1 MRSQLSHDVLPP
13 PLRPDASLH
22 VLDITKYFGSTT
34 GGIRTYLTEKSA
46 WVGQQHDLR
55 QTLVVPG
62 DADDVTETDGV
73 RCYRVRSP
81 MIPFQR
87 QYRAMVAPETI
98 RRIIAHERPDVIEV
112 GSPFL
117 VPWLVHRA
125 NRGLGIPVVWFFH
138 SNVARL
144 AAPRSLDKPPR
155 QRLRH
160 DIAGRYVA
168 RVSRLFDAVIATSD
182 FAEQDLLAAGVSG
195 VRRVTMG
202 FDLNRFHP
210 DRRTLRDATR
220 QRLGWPDG
228 PVVIYLGRLARE
240 KRLDVAVRAWRTIG
254 RRTGATLVLMGDGPD
269 RARLFRLAAGDR
281 VQWQPHDSN
290 RDRVA
295 QALAAADAYLAPGP
309 VETFGLSAL
318 EAMGCGTP
326 VVSVDSGAVPELV
339 RRSEGGVTFP
349 NGDADSLARTIET
362 ILGKN
367 LKTMGTR
374 ARRYVERH
382 HRWDEVFPELFDMYR
397 TIIA

>member
-1 MRSQLSHDVLPP
+1 M
-13 PLRPDASLH
+13 RPDASLH

-34 GGIRTYLTEKSA
+34 GGIRTYLMEKSA
-46 WVGQQHDLR
+46 WVGRQQDLR

-62 DADDVTETDGV
+62 EADDVTETAGA

-87 QYRAMVAPETI
+87 QYRAMVAPEKI

-125 NRGLGIPVVWFFH
+125 NRGLRIPVVWFFH

-144 AAPRSLDKPPR
+144 AAPRSLEKPPR
-155 QRLRH
+155 QRGRYALAR
-160 DIAGRYVA
+160 RYVA

-182 FAEQDLLAAGVSG
+182 FAEKDLRSAGVSG

-202 FDLNRFHP
+202 LDLSRFHP
-210 DRRTLRDATR
+210 DRKALSDATR
-220 QRLGWPDG
+220 RRLGWPDG
-228 PVVIYLGRLARE
+228 PVVVYLGRLARE

-254 RRTGATLVLMGDGPD
+254 PRTGATLVLMGDGPD

-281 VQWQPHDSN
+281 VQWQPHDSD

-295 QALAAADAYLAPGP
+295 EALAAADAYLAPGP

-339 RRSEGGVTFP
+339 RRSECGVTFP
-349 NGDADSLARTIET
+349 NGDADALARTFET
-362 ILGKN
+362 MLGKDPQA
-367 LKTMGTR
+367 MGMR

-397 TIIA
+397 TIIT